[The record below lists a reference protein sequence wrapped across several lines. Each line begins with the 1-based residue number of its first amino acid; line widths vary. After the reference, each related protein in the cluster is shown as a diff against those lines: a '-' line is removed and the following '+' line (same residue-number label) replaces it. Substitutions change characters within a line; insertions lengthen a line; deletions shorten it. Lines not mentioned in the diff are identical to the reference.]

1 VRQQKRNRRKKI
13 TIVRLRT
20 CGARFTDALNLSL
33 STGRSLQSVTHL
45 ATSGTNGE
53 TIDEH
58 ALVSETSGSSALGLT
73 RQLLQRIKARG
84 SPGAAGRV
92 GAGMLDQVMASAG
105 NFLLII
111 ICAVSLPAAEQGQ
124 LAYAVA
130 LSVAARTLMRLSVTQ
145 TLFVEAPAQ
154 DRDTYSASMAG
165 LALAVALVCAVLAA
179 GLISFIFAPGVEG
192 WTLKLESVCA
202 LSLFVFAS
210 ALFDYQRAAALAFS
224 SATLAAILSSAV
236 FPLRALA
243 LWLVAPSEHGAA
255 LWVAAAVTLAPGVLM
270 APGLARAAGR
280 AHQTLTESWAHLKH
294 SRHLIASMPGLFL
307 RNQSPV
313 FLLGTF
319 AGLSASGAYLTVRSV
334 INLGNV
340 GLEFLSTFLAS
351 GLGRLHAGDRAAY
364 HRRMRLIA
372 VLGAAAWLAGFIVLM
387 IAGPWF
393 LERVTGAPG
402 EDLRMLLALL
412 WGAMLF
418 TFAER
423 LSGIHLR
430 QERRTA
436 VLGWG
441 EYVAAAVTIALITAL
456 AGPLHVLAAGYGVLA
471 GALIIATLSLAVAIR
486 HQERA

>member
-1 VRQQKRNRRKKI
+1 MSQ
-13 TIVRLRT
+13 
-20 CGARFTDALNLSL
+20 
-33 STGRSLQSVTHL
+33 
-45 ATSGTNGE
+45 
-53 TIDEH
+53 
-58 ALVSETSGSSALGLT
+58 TSGSSALGLT
-73 RQLLQRIKARG
+73 RQLLRRIKAPG
-84 SPGAAGRV
+84 GAGAAGRV
-92 GAGMLDQVMASAG
+92 GAGMIDQVMASAG

-111 ICAVSLPAAEQGQ
+111 ICAVSLPATEQGQ
-124 LAYAVA
+124 LAYAIA

-154 DRDTYSASMAG
+154 DRASYSASMTG
-165 LALAVALVCAVLAA
+165 LALAVALICAALAA
-179 GLISFIFAPGVEG
+179 GLISFVFAPGVEG
-192 WTLKLESVCA
+192 WTLKAGSVSA
-202 LSLFVFAS
+202 LSLFVFSS

-224 SATLAAILSSAV
+224 SATLAAVLSSAV

-243 LWLVAPSEHGAA
+243 LWLAAPSEHGAA
-255 LWVAAAVTLAPGVLM
+255 LWVAAAVTLAPCVLM

-307 RNQSPV
+307 RIQSPV
-313 FLLGTF
+313 FLLGAF

-364 HRRMRLIA
+364 QRRMRLIA
-372 VLGAAAWLAGFIVLM
+372 MLGAAAWLGGFIVLM

-393 LERVTGAPG
+393 LARVTGEPS

-418 TFAER
+418 TFVER
-423 LSGIHLR
+423 LSSIHLR
-430 QERRTA
+430 QDRRTA

-441 EYVAAAVTIALITAL
+441 QYVAAAVTILVITL
-456 AGPLHVLAAGYGVLA
+456 LAAELQAQAAGFGVLA
-471 GALIIATLSLAVAIR
+471 GALTIATLLLAVALR
-486 HQERA
+486 QGERI